1 MDTTRRVPDI
11 SETIVALSSAPG
23 AAARAIVRLSGPDSL
38 RLAAQIFQTTSHGF
52 PSRGFYKGE
61 LQLPG
66 LRALL
71 PALAHVSPGPRSYTG
86 QDLFEFHLLG
96 SPPLVDCLIQ
106 CLLGLGARTALPGEF
121 TMRAVLAGKI
131 DLTQAEAVLG
141 VLQATHRDELRSAL
155 GQLAGGVLG
164 PMRQLREDLLCL
176 LADLEAGL
184 DFADEDI
191 QFIDEHDLS
200 RRLSAACEQVAGLLR
215 QLEKRAVYARP
226 FRVVLVGPPNA
237 GKSSLFNALLKK
249 DAALTSPTAG
259 TTRDYLSEICRR
271 GDVDFEFIDTAGTQS
286 AETSIEHQAQDLRAR
301 QGDLA
306 DLLLLCAANG
316 AFASLERAQAPAH
329 LHVSTKCDVAVGPP
343 GTVSTSALTGAGIDG
358 LWLRL
363 EAEAHKKVRPTSE
376 AHAARSVHH
385 LGKTLGHLHE
395 AKKSVMQ
402 REPELVALELRG
414 ALAELGEL
422 TGAVFT
428 DDLLDRIFSRFC
440 IGK

>member
-1 MDTTRRVPDI
+1 MDTTRSIPDT

-23 AAARAIVRLSGPDSL
+23 AAARAIVRLSGPASL
-38 RLAAQIFQTTSHGF
+38 TLAAQIFQTTSPRF

-66 LRALL
+66 IHALL
-71 PALAHVSPGPRSYTG
+71 PALAQVSPGPRSYTG
-86 QDLFEFHLLG
+86 QDLLEFHLIG

-106 CLLGLGARTALPGEF
+106 RLLGLGARAALPGEF

-191 QFIDEHDLS
+191 QFIDAHDLS
-200 RRLSAACEQVAGLLR
+200 QRLDAACNQVAGLLG
-215 QLEKRAVYARP
+215 QLEKRAVHARP

-237 GKSSLFNALLKK
+237 GKSSLFNALLKR
-249 DAALTSPTAG
+249 DAALTSPAAG
-259 TTRDYLSEICRR
+259 TTRDYLCEICRR
-271 GDVDFEFIDTAGTQS
+271 GDVEFELIDTAGTQL
-286 AETSIEHQAQDLRAR
+286 AETSIEHQAQALRSR
-301 QGDLA
+301 QGELA
-306 DLLLLCAANG
+306 DLLLVCAANG
-316 AFASLERAQAPAH
+316 EFATVESVQAPAH
-329 LHVSTKCDVAVGPP
+329 LLVSTKCDLADGAPESI
-343 GTVSTSALTGAGIDG
+343 STSALTGAGIDG
-358 LWLRL
+358 LWMRL
-363 EAEAHKKVRPTSE
+363 ESEARKNVRPMTE
-376 AHAARSVHH
+376 GHAARSIHH

-395 AKKSVMQ
+395 AKESVAQ
-402 REPELVALELRG
+402 CEPELVALELRG